1 MRYKTDPAIILLIRS
16 SIRVKKKKELSS
28 FFFLFT
34 VHLFILAVLSLSYS
48 MWDLASQPEI
58 KPRPPALWAQGL
70 THWTT
75 REVPI
80 RCYIGIIHVIF
91 SLPSP
96 HLLSTRLAL
105 ISFSPHLL
113 ENQPREGPHITTPS
127 PCNEKGTPQHR
138 RAIQFWPS
146 PQPILIPWHC
156 WPHNITLCNYRRNT
170 PQVFWELVVSLKF
183 KYSFQITKC
192 FKTEKVNPGLR
203 AIYLLGFPGGGECIL
218 NTSWHFPNFLQYI

>member
-1 MRYKTDPAIILLIRS
+1 
-16 SIRVKKKKELSS
+16 
-28 FFFLFT
+28 
-34 VHLFILAVLSLSYS
+34 
-48 MWDLASQPEI
+48 MWDLASRPEI

-75 REVPI
+75 WEVPV

-113 ENQPREGPHITTPS
+113 ENQHREGPHITTPG
-127 PCNEKGTPQHR
+127 PCNEKRTPQHP

-146 PQPILIPWHC
+146 PQQSWIPTLLTTQHDTVQLQKS
-156 WPHNITLCNYRRNT
+156 PHA
-170 PQVFWELVVSLKF
+170 FWELVVSLKF
-183 KYSFQITKC
+183 KCSFQLTKGVKPKGEPRFAC
-192 FKTEKVNPGLR
+192 
-203 AIYLLGFPGGGECIL
+203 YLPAEISRRRGVHLK
-218 NTSWHFPNFLQYI
+218 Y